1 LNIGYD
7 LLTEAVR
14 EKAEETCSPERLEHI
29 SGVERLA
36 KRLSVVH
43 NSDPF
48 KAALAALSHDL
59 FRDADGDELMRK
71 AVSYGIEPSDI
82 ERNFPILLH
91 GKVAACFLNE
101 EFGLQ
106 GDVFEAVYWHV
117 SGIPGMCMLGKIL
130 MIADISEESRSFPE
144 ALQIRVAAE
153 ADLEKSFVDVI
164 RLKITWAVKS
174 GSLLLP
180 ETVWTWNELLGGA
193 NHVSN

>member
-1 LNIGYD
+1 

-14 EKAEETCSPERLEHI
+14 ERSRRDLLSRETRTHF
-29 SGVERLA
+29 GVERLA
-36 KRLSVVH
+36 KEISVVH

-130 MIADISEESRSFPE
+130 MIADNSEESRSFPE